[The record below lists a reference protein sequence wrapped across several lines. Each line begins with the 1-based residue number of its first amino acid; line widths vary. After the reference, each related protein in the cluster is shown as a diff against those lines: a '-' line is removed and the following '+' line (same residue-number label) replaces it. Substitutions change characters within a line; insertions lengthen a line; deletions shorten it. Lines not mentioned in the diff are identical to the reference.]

1 MKKKG
6 KLFRILE
13 FHEEEKT
20 KKQIVKISITIRQG
34 KKAIKFN
41 KNRAKNMHT

>member
-1 MKKKG
+1 MQKNIYLVCNEKKG

-20 KKQIVKISITIRQG
+20 KKQIVKISITIR
-34 KKAIKFN
+34 
-41 KNRAKNMHT
+41 